1 MDFDQTQLLIYQHVV
16 QLTLLDHEVDQA
28 FALAH
33 QVAALA
39 FDEPFTRRGL
49 ALAAQGHGD
58 SLKKDTASET
68 GVNQTSGAG
77 DEPDTTPRDRSG
89 QQDG

>member
-49 ALAAQGHGD
+49 ALAAQGLGE
-58 SLKKDTASET
+58 SLEKDTASET
-68 GVNQTSGAG
+68 DATQTSEA
-77 DEPDTTPRDRSG
+77 DD
-89 QQDG
+89 QD

>member
-1 MDFDQTQLLIYQHVV
+1 MDFDQTQLLVYQHVV

-39 FDEPFTRRGL
+39 FDESFTRRGL
-49 ALAAQGHGD
+49 ALAAQGYEE
-58 SLKKDTASET
+58 SLEKDTASET
-68 GVNQTSGAG
+68 GANQTSGAG
-77 DEPDTTPRDRSG
+77 EKA
-89 QQDG
+89 